1 MNQYLYV
8 GLAVAA
14 DTAGAVALKSADGF
28 RQWLPSL
35 VALLAYG
42 GAFYFL
48 ALAVRTIPLGIA
60 NAIWS
65 GLSVVLVALVGYL
78 LHGQTLSRTAF
89 VGMAL
94 VFAGTLLL
102 NLGGPAPA
110 R

>member
-14 DTAGAVALKSADGF
+14 DAAGAAALKSADGF

-48 ALAVRTIPLGIA
+48 AQAVRTIPIGIA

-65 GLSVVLVALVGYL
+65 GLSIVLVALVGYL
-78 LHGQTLSRTAF
+78 MHGQTLSRTA
-89 VGMAL
+89 VAGMAL

-102 NLGGPAPA
+102 NIGGPGQA